1 MWTQGGTRADKLF
14 GVTYRHG
21 QWRSLWHR
29 AWCPLTVPD
38 LNLARGIAAKPAADL
53 GLNRFQERTSTA
65 QVWDHQYFTRGLF
78 MVVKWLIWMGWHLP
92 SPFPC
97 PDNPS
102 PTRMLWSKR
111 RCHLICYWALIIC
124 YYLFIGKSS
133 RLQLLWKQ
141 QGCTSLSKTGKEKE
155 MYNNW
160 ILIVPLSEAR
170 AAASQP
176 LLCLF
181 LNEISPHQP
190 EK

>member
-1 MWTQGGTRADKLF
+1 
-14 GVTYRHG
+14 
-21 QWRSLWHR
+21 
-29 AWCPLTVPD
+29 
-38 LNLARGIAAKPAADL
+38 
-53 GLNRFQERTSTA
+53 
-65 QVWDHQYFTRGLF
+65 
-78 MVVKWLIWMGWHLP
+78 MGWHLP

-141 QGCTSLSKTGKEKE
+141 QGFTSLSKTGKEKE

-160 ILIVPLSEAR
+160 ILIVPLSEAC
-170 AAASQP
+170 AAESQP

-181 LNEISPHQP
+181 PNEISPHQP
-190 EK
+190 EKWILTFSLMKYELYVYILVGPKVNIEVHRNKTLPTLIGDGVFSHLS